1 MKSRYRLS
9 AETWTTKLD
18 GFAFSSN
25 IRRKW
30 KTPNSSL
37 ADPGGKIHS
46 AAGDPAKTCGVA
58 IWARAGAPAQAI
70 PQRIIVA
77 ARRCLMGFLY
87 ARFVPGVYSGK
98 AEKG

>member
-1 MKSRYRLS
+1 M
-9 AETWTTKLD
+9 KLD

-58 IWARAGAPAQAI
+58 IGRAGAPAQAT
-70 PQRIIVA
+70 PQRIIAA
-77 ARRCLMGFLY
+77 ARRCLMGFLC
-87 ARFVPGVYSGK
+87 ARFVPGVI
-98 AEKG
+98 AERLKKVEKC